1 MRAEIS
7 YDLKMQDD
15 MSFVEGTYRLPG
27 SDLQVFIFLGGK
39 QRNVPETEVLPQVW
53 DSGVTGVAIR
63 FPRERRLN
71 MAVVEEVLSAAFGVK
86 EWVRVRGPDSMN
98 LR

>member
-7 YDLKMQDD
+7 YDLKMQDN

-27 SDLQVFIFLGGK
+27 SDWQVFIFLGSERK
-39 QRNVPETEVLPQVW
+39 VPETEILPQVW

-63 FPRERRLN
+63 FPRERPLN
-71 MAVVEEVLSAAFGVK
+71 MAAVEQVLSAAFGVT
-86 EWVRVRGPDSMN
+86 EWVRVRGPDSMQ